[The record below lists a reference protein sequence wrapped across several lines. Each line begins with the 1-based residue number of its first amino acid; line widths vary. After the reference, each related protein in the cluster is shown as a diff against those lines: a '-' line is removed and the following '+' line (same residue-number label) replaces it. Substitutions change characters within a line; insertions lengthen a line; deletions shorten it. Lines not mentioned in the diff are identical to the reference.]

1 MSFADPAHAGTLQG
15 RGREVAL
22 LGESLGEGTGVRVLT
37 VCGPRGSGKTELIQK
52 ALLRMGSDAEE
63 WEVIH
68 FQAGPLTSDDL
79 LADLSD
85 LTGRVLGAI
94 PQPRRPRT
102 LPLESGE
109 RNWPTVLSGLVDHV
123 ERSGRRMVLILD
135 GVGGIHQARR
145 RIPGELGEVVDRARG
160 RHLPLTLLLSGRS
173 EPELRPFTGSSGTLG
188 EPDFEITLHSL
199 PFRTAGWG
207 HGGQNPRDAFL
218 RWAILG
224 DDPSHLPFAPPEEA
238 LDEVVVRRVLLPDG
252 DLFDAP
258 LRRMESSFQKPGRY
272 IAILRALAGG
282 ALEWAALLKN
292 ARGIELGGQL
302 SPYLQ
307 RLEEEGMIRA
317 EAALD
322 TRAGSRGK
330 RYALVDPF
338 AAFWFRW
345 VLPRRSLLS
354 RDSAPRIWRKE
365 ILPGLSGHFQVQME
379 EGARRWL
386 RSHASELFGVE
397 AREAGALWGEGAEFP
412 VAGLLAN
419 GRVCYGLVH
428 WEVGTEDPF
437 QRVQPLLQRT
447 RYGIGREAR
456 IPIFFLGGEGGEA
469 FRRMIARD
477 PLARVVDLAKLMGS
491 EPPRE
496 EAAP

>member
-1 MSFADPAHAGTLQG
+1 MEFGDPVEAESLPG
-15 RGREVAL
+15 RGRELAL
-22 LGESLGEGTGVRVLT
+22 LTESLREGEGVRILT
-37 VCGPRGSGKTELIQK
+37 VGGPRGSGKTELIRTTLQSE
-52 ALLRMGSDAEE
+52 AFVGEG

-79 LADLSD
+79 LADLSE
-85 LTGRVLGAI
+85 LTGGVLGAI
-94 PQPRRPRT
+94 PKPRRPRT

-109 RNWPTVLSGLVDHV
+109 RNWPTFLSGLADHV
-123 ERSGRRMVLILD
+123 ERSGRRLILVLD
-135 GVGGIHQARR
+135 GVGAIHQARR
-145 RIPGELGEVVDRARG
+145 RIPGELGEVIERARG

-188 EPDFEITLHSL
+188 GADFQISLHSL

-207 HGGQNPRDAFL
+207 HGGQDPRGAFL

-224 DDPSHLPFAPPEEA
+224 DDPSHLPLNPPEES
-238 LDEVVVRRVLLPDG
+238 LDEVVVRRVLLPNG

-258 LRRMESSFQKPGRY
+258 LRRMEIAFQKPGRY

-282 ALEWAALLKN
+282 ALDWAALLQS
-292 ARGIELGGQL
+292 ARGIESGGQL

-317 EAALD
+317 ESALD
-322 TRAGSRGK
+322 TRPGSRGK

-338 AAFWFRW
+338 VAFWLRW
-345 VLPRRSLLS
+345 VLPRRSQLS
-354 RDSAPRIWRKE
+354 RHSAPRIWKKE
-365 ILPGLSGHFQVQME
+365 ILPALSGHFQVQME

-386 RSHASELFGVE
+386 RDHASELFGVD

-419 GRVCYGLVH
+419 GQVCYGLVH
-428 WEVGTEDPF
+428 WEVGTEDPVQQF
-437 QRVQPLLQRT
+437 QPLLQRT

-456 IPIFFLGGEGGEA
+456 IPIFFQAGEGGEA

-477 PLARVVDLAKLMGS
+477 PLARVVDLAQLMGS
-491 EPPRE
+491 APPHE
-496 EAAP
+496 FSTA